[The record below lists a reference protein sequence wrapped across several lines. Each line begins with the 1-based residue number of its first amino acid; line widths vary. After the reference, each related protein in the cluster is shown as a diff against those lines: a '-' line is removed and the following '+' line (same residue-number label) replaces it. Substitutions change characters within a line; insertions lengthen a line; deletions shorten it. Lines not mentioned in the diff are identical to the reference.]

1 MVVKPGENES
11 RDRTYSITELCK
23 EFEVTPRTLRFYEQ
37 KGLLSPARRGWTRLF
52 SYRDRA
58 RLKLILRGK
67 KVGFSLEEIKELLD
81 LYSLRDGQLTQL
93 RVASTKMRERLQ
105 ALEIQRVEV
114 DEAIL
119 DLKRTVEIVDGMLK
133 ERTEGTAI
141 KAKAG

>member
-1 MVVKPGENES
+1 M
-11 RDRTYSITELCK
+11 
-23 EFEVTPRTLRFYEQ
+23 
-37 KGLLSPARRGWTRLF
+37 F

-93 RVASTKMRERLQ
+93 RVASTKMRERLD
-105 ALEIQRVEV
+105 ALQIQRVEL

-119 DLKRTVEIVDGMLK
+119 DLQRTVEIVDGMLK
-133 ERTEGTAI
+133 ARAEGGAE

>member
-1 MVVKPGENES
+1 MTVKPGEKES

-93 RVASTKMRERLQ
+93 RVASTKMRERLE
-105 ALEIQRVEV
+105 ALEIQRVEL

-119 DLKRTVEIVDGMLK
+119 DLRRTVEIVDGMLK
-133 ERTEGTAI
+133 ERTEGTVL